1 MVTRRRG
8 PRTIARMERAEQ
20 AEYAPVA
27 AAVRAR
33 AATTGRAPFVVGVG
47 GSVCVGKS
55 TTCAR
60 LAALL
65 APAAVEVV
73 TTDGFLLPNAELDA
87 RGITAEKGFPHSYD
101 VDALAG
107 FLAAL
112 RGGSA
117 GVRVPIYSHE
127 TYDVVPDEQRELAPA
142 DVVVVE
148 GVNALRFRSSVDLG
162 IYLHAEESAIEA
174 WYADRLVAMF
184 AAAPAGSF
192 YASLGYDE
200 PQQRAFAAQMWNLVN
215 HRNLVEHIEPTRAF
229 ADIVVEKGPDHTVT
243 GVEFVTF
250 A

>member
-1 MVTRRRG
+1 
-8 PRTIARMERAEQ
+8 MEH

-27 AAVRAR
+27 AAVRER
-33 AATTGRAPFVVGVG
+33 AAATGRVPFVVGVG

-60 LAALL
+60 LAASL

-73 TTDGFLLPNAELDA
+73 TTDGFLFPNAELYA

-101 VDALAG
+101 VDAITA
-107 FLAAL
+107 FLATL
-112 RGGSA
+112 RSGSA

-127 TYDVVPDEQRELAPA
+127 IYDVVPDEQRVLGPA

-148 GVNALRFRSSVDLG
+148 GVNALRFRDLVDLG
-162 IYLHAEESAIEA
+162 VYLHAEESVIET
-174 WYADRLVAMF
+174 WYSDRLVATF
-184 AAAPAGSF
+184 AVAPPGSF

-200 PQQRAFAAQMWNLVN
+200 TQQRAFAAQMWGLVN

-243 GVEFVTF
+243 GVEFVTPV
-250 A
+250 